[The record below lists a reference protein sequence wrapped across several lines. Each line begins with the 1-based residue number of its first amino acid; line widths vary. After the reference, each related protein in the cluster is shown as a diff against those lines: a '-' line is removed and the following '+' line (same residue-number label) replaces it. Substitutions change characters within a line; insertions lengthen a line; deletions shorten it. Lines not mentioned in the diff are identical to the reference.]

1 MQDQSLKIHY
11 RHGKYNFTES
21 ELQEMREAIPARI
34 HNEIL
39 PKERQIKDLK
49 EQIKTIQAHID
60 SLSDTNRQDSK
71 KVEDGFEDRRQD
83 CYRLKNYDRRCFEFF
98 AVRDQ
103 TLIASTPFER
113 EDHQI
118 GFQFVGDIQEI
129 TDPENYTRTLYH
141 DGKLYAFGPRKIFD
155 DAPAE
160 TTETATD
167 TPITEIA
174 LTDGSEVSPET
185 HHFDPNANDPVLFR
199 NNVRILGIWD
209 HHENEAK
216 TPWETYRA
224 DWELT
229 DEEVDAVGEWIRDNA
244 YPNINPKTM
253 KLRRNGLVASEADA
267 QLAKAG
273 KIRDKY
279 IAAHS
284 LTPAEI
290 RDIVDFCDLPF

>member
-1 MQDQSLKIHY
+1 MQDQNLKIHY

-118 GFQFVGDIQEI
+118 GFQFVGDIEEI

-155 DAPAE
+155 EAPSE
-160 TTETATD
+160 TVTE
-167 TPITEIA
+167 TPITVLA

-199 NNVRILGIWD
+199 NNVRILEIWD
-209 HHENEAK
+209 AHENEHK
-216 TPWETYRA
+216 TPWPQFII

-244 YPNINPKTM
+244 YPNINPETM
-253 KLRRNGLVASEADA
+253 KLRRNGLSTVDADA
-267 QLAKAG
+267 MLAKAG
-273 KIRDKY
+273 NIRDKY
-279 IAAHS
+279 IATHS